1 MDGVRGGTEFVMNI
15 CIIGTGY
22 VGLVT
27 GACLAEFGMNLIC
40 VDNDQQKIDLLQQG
54 KMSVHEPGLEDLV
67 LKNMREG
74 RLSFSTSIQDGVTS
88 SLVIFIA
95 VGTPSKDDGS
105 ADLRAVEEVAKEIAR
120 YMNGYKVVVVKSTVP
135 VGTCRRLKQL
145 IQDHQAQP
153 IPFDIVSNPEFQRE
167 GSAIEDFMR
176 PDRVTIGAES
186 EQAIAIMK
194 DIYNALYLIETP
206 FVITSLE
213 TAEMIKYAAN
223 TFLATKVTFIN
234 EIANLCEMVGAD
246 VHHVAKAMGLDG
258 RIGKKF
264 LHPGPGFG
272 GSCFPKD
279 TRALSKIAR
288 ESGYVFKILES
299 VIEVNEEQKQRM
311 VIKIKEKV
319 GNLKG
324 KTIGILG
331 LSFKPN
337 TNDIRESSS
346 IAIIQGLLAMGA
358 KVKAFDP
365 AAMEEAKAIFPGLEY
380 GKDAYDVARGADALV
395 LVTEWNQF
403 RRLDLPRIKDLLKSP
418 IFIDLRNVY
427 DPDQMKRLGFNYC
440 GVGR

>member
-1 MDGVRGGTEFVMNI
+1 MNI
-15 CIIGTGY
+15 CVIGTGY

-27 GACLAEFGMNLIC
+27 GVCLAEFGMNLTC
-40 VDNDQQKIDLLQQG
+40 VDNDRQKIDLLHQG
-54 KMSVHEPGLEDLV
+54 KVSIHEPGLEDLV
-67 LKNMREG
+67 MRNMKEG
-74 RLSFSTSIQDGVTS
+74 RLTFSTSIQEGVAS

-95 VGTPSKDDGS
+95 VGTPSNDDGS
-105 ADLRAVEEVAKEIAR
+105 ADLRSVEEVVKEIAR
-120 YMNGYKVVVVKSTVP
+120 CMEGYKVVVVKSTVP

-145 IQDHQAQP
+145 ILEYQLRP
-153 IPFDIVSNPEFQRE
+153 SPFDIVSNPEFQRE

-194 DIYNALYLIETP
+194 DIYSALYLIETP

-213 TAEMIKYAAN
+213 TAEMVKYAAN
-223 TFLATKVTFIN
+223 AFLATKITFIN
-234 EIANLCEMVGAD
+234 EIANLCEVTGAD

-264 LHPGPGFG
+264 LHPGPGYG

-279 TRALSKIAR
+279 TRALSRMAHER
-288 ESGYVFKILES
+288 GYTFEVLDS
-299 VIEVNEEQKQRM
+299 VIKVNEEQKQRM
-311 VIKIKEKV
+311 VDKIREKV
-319 GNLKG
+319 GDLRG

-346 IAIIQGLLAMGA
+346 VAIIQGLLGLGA

-365 AAMEEAKAIFPGLEY
+365 AAMEEAEKVLPELEY
-380 GKDAYDVARGADALV
+380 GDDAYDVAKGCDALV
-395 LVTEWNQF
+395 LATEWNQF
-403 RRLDLPRIKDLLKSP
+403 RRLDLQRIKGLLKNP
-418 IFIDLRNVY
+418 NFIDLRNVY

>member
-1 MDGVRGGTEFVMNI
+1 MNI

-27 GACLAEFGMNLIC
+27 GVCLAEFGMNLIC
-40 VDNDQQKIDLLQQG
+40 VDNDQQKIDLLQRG

-74 RLSFSTSIQDGVTS
+74 RLSFSTSIQDGVAS

-95 VGTPSKDDGS
+95 VGTPPKDDGS

-120 YMNGYKVVVVKSTVP
+120 SMDGYKVVVVKSTVP

-264 LHPGPGFG
+264 LHPGPGYG

-311 VIKIKEKV
+311 VMKIKEKV

-365 AAMEEAKAIFPGLEY
+365 AAMEEARAILSEVEY
-380 GKDAYDVARGADALV
+380 GKDAYDVAKGADALV

-403 RRLDLPRIKDLLKSP
+403 RRLDLQRIKGLLKSP

-427 DPDQMKRLGFNYC
+427 DPKQMERLGFNYS

>member
-1 MDGVRGGTEFVMNI
+1 MNI
-15 CIIGTGY
+15 CVVGTGY

-27 GACLAEFGMNLIC
+27 GACLAEFGMSLIC
-40 VDNDQQKIDLLQQG
+40 VDNDRSKIELLQQG
-54 KMSVHEPGLEDLV
+54 NVTIHEPGLEDLV
-67 LKNMREG
+67 AKNVREG
-74 RLSFSTSIQDGVTS
+74 RLSFSTSIEEGVQS

-95 VGTPSKDDGS
+95 VGTPSSDDGS
-105 ADLRAVEEVAKEIAR
+105 ADLQYVEEVAKEIAR
-120 YMNGYKVVVVKSTVP
+120 YMDGYKVIVVKSTVP

-145 IQDHQAQP
+145 IKDHQVRP
-153 IPFDIVSNPEFQRE
+153 TPFDIVSNPEFQRE

-194 DIYNALYLIETP
+194 DIYSALYLIETP

-223 TFLATKVTFIN
+223 AFLATKVSFIN
-234 EIANLCEMVGAD
+234 EIANLCEAMDAD
-246 VHHVAKAMGLDG
+246 VYHVARAMGLDG

-264 LHPGPGFG
+264 LHPGPGYG

-279 TRALSKIAR
+279 TRALSRMAHEK
-288 ESGYVFKILES
+288 GYSFKILDA
-299 VIEVNEEQKQRM
+299 VIKVNDEQKKRM
-311 VIKIKEKV
+311 ITKIKEKV
-319 GNLKG
+319 GDLKG
-324 KTIGILG
+324 KTIGVLG

-346 IAIIQGLLAMGA
+346 ITIIRGLLEMGA
-358 KVKAFDP
+358 NVKAFDP
-365 AAMEEAKAIFPGLEY
+365 AAMEEAKAVLPEIEH
-380 GKDAYDVARGADALV
+380 GKDAYDVAKGADALV
-395 LVTEWNQF
+395 LATEWNQF
-403 RRLDLPRIKDLLKSP
+403 RRLDLQRIKELLKSP

-427 DPDQMKRLGFNYC
+427 DPEQMRRLGFHYC

>member
-1 MDGVRGGTEFVMNI
+1 MNI
-15 CIIGTGY
+15 CVVGTGY

-40 VDNDQQKIDLLQQG
+40 VDNDRPKIELLQEG
-54 KMSVHEPGLEDLV
+54 RVTILERGLEDLMV
-67 LKNMREG
+67 KNMREG
-74 RLSFSTSIQDGVTS
+74 RLSFSTSIEEGVKS

-95 VGTPSKDDGS
+95 VGTPSSDDGS
-105 ADLRAVEEVAKEIAR
+105 ADLQFVEDVAKEIAR
-120 YMNGYKVVVVKSTVP
+120 YMDGYKVVVVKSTVP
-135 VGTCRRLKQL
+135 VGTCRRLKQV
-145 IQDHQAQP
+145 IKDYQVRP
-153 IPFDIVSNPEFQRE
+153 TPFDIVSNPEFQRE

-194 DIYNALYLIETP
+194 DIYSALYLIETP

-223 TFLATKVTFIN
+223 AFLAMKVSFIN
-234 EIANLCEMVGAD
+234 EIANLSEALGAD
-246 VHHVAKAMGLDG
+246 VRDVARAMGLDG

-279 TRALSKIAR
+279 TRALSRMAHER
-288 ESGYVFKILES
+288 GYTFKLLDS
-299 VIEVNEEQKQRM
+299 VIKVNEEQKQRM
-311 VIKIKEKV
+311 VDKIQEKV
-319 GNLKG
+319 GDLKG
-324 KTIGILG
+324 KMIGILG

-346 IAIIQGLLAMGA
+346 IAIAQGLLALGA

-365 AAMEEAKAIFPGLEY
+365 VAKGEAEKVLPELEY
-380 GKDAYDVARGADALV
+380 GEDAYDVAKGCDALV
-395 LVTEWNQF
+395 LATEWNQF
-403 RRLDLPRIKDLLKSP
+403 RRLDLQRIKKLLRNP

-427 DPDQMKRLGFNYC
+427 EPDQMKKLGFNYC

>member
-1 MDGVRGGTEFVMNI
+1 MNI

-186 EQAIAIMK
+186 EQAIAVMK
-194 DIYNALYLIETP
+194 DIYSALYLIETP

-246 VHHVAKAMGLDG
+246 VHHVARAMGLDG

-288 ESGYVFKILES
+288 ERGYVFKILES
-299 VIEVNEEQKQRM
+299 VVEVNEEQKQRM
-311 VIKIKEKV
+311 VMKIKEKV
-319 GNLKG
+319 GDLRG

-337 TNDIRESSS
+337 TDDIRESSS
-346 IAIIQGLLAMGA
+346 IAIIEGLLAMGA

-365 AAMEEAKAIFPGLEY
+365 AAMEEAKAVLPELEY
-380 GKDAYDVARGADALV
+380 GKDAYDVAKGADALV

>member
-1 MDGVRGGTEFVMNI
+1 VRGETEFIMDI

-40 VDNDQQKIDLLQQG
+40 MDNDQQKIDLLQQG
-54 KMSVHEPGLEDLV
+54 KVSIHEPGLEDLV

-74 RLSFSTSIQDGVTS
+74 RLSFSTSIQDGVAS

-120 YMNGYKVVVVKSTVP
+120 HMDGYKVVVVKSTVP

-145 IQDHQAQP
+145 IQDHQKNP
-153 IPFDIVSNPEFQRE
+153 SPFDIVSNPEFQRE
-167 GSAIEDFMR
+167 GSAVEDFMR

-194 DIYNALYLIETP
+194 DIYSALYLIETP

-223 TFLATKVTFIN
+223 SFLATKVTFIN
-234 EIANLCEMVGAD
+234 EIANLCERVGAD
-246 VHHVAKAMGLDG
+246 VHHVARAMGLDG

-288 ESGYVFKILES
+288 EKGYVFKILDS

-311 VIKIKEKV
+311 VMKIKEKV
-319 GNLKG
+319 GDPRG

-337 TNDIRESSS
+337 TDDIRESSS
-346 IAIIQGLLAMGA
+346 IAIIQGLLSMGA
-358 KVKAFDP
+358 KVRAFDP
-365 AAMEEAKAIFPGLEY
+365 AAMDEAKTVFPQLEY
-380 GKDAYDVARGADALV
+380 GMDAYDVAKGADALV

-403 RRLDLPRIKDLLKSP
+403 RRLDLQRIKNLLKSP

-427 DPDQMKRLGFNYC
+427 NPDQMRRLGFNYC

>member
-1 MDGVRGGTEFVMNI
+1 M
-15 CIIGTGY
+15 
-22 VGLVT
+22 
-27 GACLAEFGMNLIC
+27 AEFGMSLIC
-40 VDNDQQKIDLLQQG
+40 VDNDQEKINLLKQG
-54 KMSVHEPGLEDLV
+54 TIPIYEPGLEGLV
-67 LKNMREG
+67 AKNTKEG
-74 RLSFSTSIQDGVTS
+74 RLSFSTNIEEGVKS

-95 VGTPSKDDGS
+95 VGTPSHEDGS
-105 ADLRAVEEVAKEIAR
+105 ADLQAAEEVAKEIGR
-120 YMNGYKVVVVKSTVP
+120 SMNGYKVIVIKSTVP
-135 VGTCRRLKQL
+135 VGTARRLKKL
-145 IQDHQAQP
+145 IEDHQTQP

-194 DIYNALYLIETP
+194 DIYSALYLIETP
-206 FVITSLE
+206 FVITGLE

-223 TFLATKVTFIN
+223 GFLATKVSFIN
-234 EIANLCEMVGAD
+234 EIANLCERMGAD

-264 LHPGPGFG
+264 LHPGPGYG

-279 TRALSKIAR
+279 TRALSRMAQEK
-288 ESGYVFKILES
+288 GYSFKILDS
-299 VIEVNEEQKQRM
+299 VIRVNEEQKKRM
-311 VIKIKEKV
+311 VVKIQERV
-319 GNLKG
+319 GDLRG

-346 IAIIQGLLAMGA
+346 IVIIGDLLAIGA

-365 AAMEEAKAIFPGLEY
+365 AAMDEARAILPEVEY
-380 GKDAYDVARGADALV
+380 ARDPYDVANGSDALV
-395 LVTEWNQF
+395 LATEWNQF
-403 RRLDLPRIKDLLKSP
+403 RRLDLQRIKTLLKAP

-427 DPDQMKRLGFNYC
+427 EPDQMKRLGFNYC

>member
-1 MDGVRGGTEFVMNI
+1 MNI

-40 VDNDQQKIDLLQQG
+40 VDIDQQKIDLLQQG
-54 KMSVHEPGLEDLV
+54 KISIHEAGLEDLV
-67 LKNMREG
+67 LKNMREE
-74 RLSFSTSIQDGVTS
+74 RLSFSTSVRDGVAS

-120 YMNGYKVVVVKSTVP
+120 YMNGYKVVAVKSTVP
-135 VGTCRRLKQL
+135 VGTCHRLKQL
-145 IQDHQAQP
+145 IRAHQVTP
-153 IPFDIVSNPEFQRE
+153 TPFDIVSNPEFQRE
-167 GSAIEDFMR
+167 GSAVEDFMR

-194 DIYNALYLIETP
+194 DIYSALYLLETP

-223 TFLATKVTFIN
+223 SFLATKVTFIN

-246 VHHVAKAMGLDG
+246 VHHVARAMGLDG

-288 ESGYVFKILES
+288 ERGYVFKILDS

-311 VIKIKEKV
+311 VMKIKEKV
-319 GNLKG
+319 GDLRG

-337 TNDIRESSS
+337 TDDIRESSS

-365 AAMEEAKAIFPGLEY
+365 AAMEEVKAVLPQLEY
-380 GKDAYDVARGADALV
+380 GMDAYDVAKGADALV

-403 RRLDLPRIKDLLKSP
+403 RRLDLQRIKNLLKNP